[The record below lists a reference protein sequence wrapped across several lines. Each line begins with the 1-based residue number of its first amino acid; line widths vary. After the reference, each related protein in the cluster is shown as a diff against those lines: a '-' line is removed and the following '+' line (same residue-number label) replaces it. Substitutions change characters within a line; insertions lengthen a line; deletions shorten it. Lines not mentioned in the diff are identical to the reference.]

1 MADYDVVVVGAGPG
15 GYVAAIR
22 ASQLGMSTAIVER
35 DSLGGICLNW
45 GCIPS
50 KSLLRNA
57 EVLSLFN
64 KASQYGIEING
75 ISADYAHAVSRSRKV
90 VDRLTKGVASLL
102 TKNKVEVIKGSAKL
116 TPTSTLIVD
125 EREITASHIILS
137 TGARP
142 KTLPGLEIDG
152 SLVMTYREAI
162 VSQTLPKSVAI
173 IGGGAI
179 GVEFAY
185 VFNAYGV
192 DVTIIEFEP
201 QLLPNE
207 DAEISQLLTKSLEK
221 QGVKVHTSTKFTGLQ
236 ESGNNVAKVLTQ
248 TENGIQEL
256 TVDRILVAVGI
267 KGNTEDLGLEE
278 AGIEIKNGFV
288 TVDADL
294 KTSVAGVYAV
304 GDITGIM
311 PLAHVAQ
318 AQAVHVVERI
328 AGEEALPLDYQ
339 SMPSAV
345 YCNPQIASM
354 GLTESQV
361 KAQGIEYKV
370 GKFPLAANGK
380 ALALDEYEGLAKLI
394 IQAETGEILGGHLI
408 GSEVTEML
416 GTLSLA
422 RMLEGTNI
430 EIGAIVSAHP
440 TISEIIKEAA
450 LAADDKA
457 IHI

>member
-22 ASQLGMSTAIVER
+22 AAQLGMNAAIVER

-64 KASQYGIEING
+64 NASQYGIEING
-75 ISADYAHAVSRSRKV
+75 ISADYKHAVDRSRKV
-90 VDRLTKGVASLL
+90 VDRLTKGIASLL

-116 TPTSTLIVD
+116 TPASTLIVD

-142 KTLPGLEIDG
+142 KTLPGLEVDG

-162 VSQTLPKSVAI
+162 VSQTLPKNVAI

-185 VFNAYGV
+185 VFNAYGA
-192 DVTIIEFEP
+192 DVTIIELEP

-207 DAEISQLLTKSLEK
+207 DSEISQLLTKSLEK
-221 QGVKVHTSTKFTGLQ
+221 QGIKVCTSTKFSGLQ
-236 ESGNNVAKVLTQ
+236 ELGNNTAKVLAQ
-248 TENGIQEL
+248 TESGIQEL
-256 TVDRILVAVGI
+256 IVDRVLVAVGI
-267 KGNTEDLGLEE
+267 QGNTEDLGLEE
-278 AGIEIKNGFV
+278 AGIEIENGFV

-294 KTSVAGVYAV
+294 KTSAMGVYAV
-304 GDITGIM
+304 GDINGIM

-318 AQAVHVVERI
+318 AQAVHAVERI
-328 AGEEALPLDYQ
+328 AGEETLALDYQ

-345 YCNPQIASM
+345 YCNPQIAST

-361 KAQGIEYKV
+361 KDQGIKYKV

-422 RMLEGTNI
+422 RMLEGTNV
-430 EIGAIVSAHP
+430 EIGAMVSAHP

-450 LAADDKA
+450 LAADNKA